1 MNTINVQYND
11 TPKYI
16 SVSIGES
23 ILAVSSAFGTTLL
36 HKEFLGMDNDFEDL
50 SDAQRELEEC

>member
-1 MNTINVQYND
+1 MTHVQVQYND

-16 SVSIGES
+16 AVSIGES
-23 ILAVSSAFGTTLL
+23 ILAISSAFGTTLL
-36 HKEFLGMDNDFEDL
+36 HKEFMGMDKDFEDL